1 MKNFQFLN
9 FLFIFFLCISCKGD
23 AQIPNSHSKIEN
35 QKQTISAEKITSL
48 KTYLKGKKYNQ
59 NIAVFIDFK
68 IPSNKYRFFVYDL
81 KNDKIVEKGLVAH
94 GSGSV
99 VAGST
104 ALTFSNIEESLQTSL
119 GKFEIANSY
128 VGSFGKSYRLKGLDK
143 TNNLAMQRAIVMHP
157 FSCMSDEEQENL
169 SCLSWGCPA
178 LSQNFFDTVAK
189 YIDSSKNPIMMYAY
203 Y

>member
-1 MKNFQFLN
+1 M
-9 FLFIFFLCISCKGD
+9 
-23 AQIPNSHSKIEN
+23 
-35 QKQTISAEKITSL
+35 
-48 KTYLKGKKYNQ
+48 
-59 NIAVFIDFK
+59 
-68 IPSNKYRFFVYDL
+68 
-81 KNDKIVEKGLVAH
+81 
-94 GSGSV
+94 

-157 FSCMSDEEQENL
+157 FSCMSDEEQESL